1 MSIGAPEGTSPPRLM
16 DRMRDAL
23 RSRHYSVRTEQAYCR
38 WVRRFVLF
46 HECTHPDEMGE
57 TEINEFL
64 THLAVRQ
71 HVSASTQNQALC
83 ALLFLYRHV
92 LGREIGS
99 LGDVVRAR
107 PSTRLPVV
115 LTRGEVRALLGR
127 LDGEAWLM
135 ASLMYGTGMRLGEC
149 LRLRVLDVD
158 FDRAEVTV
166 RNGKGGSD
174 RVTMVPG
181 RLARPL
187 REHLARVRLVHES
200 DLADGW
206 GRVELPAALARKY
219 PSAPAEWKWQWV
231 FPQANRWRDPRTGRE
246 GRHHVHAT
254 VLQRAVKTAIRGADV
269 TKHAGCHTLRHSF
282 ATHLLEAGYDI
293 RTIQELLGHKS
304 VNTTMV
310 YTHVLNRGGRGVR
323 SPLDDA

>member
-1 MSIGAPEGTSPPRLM
+1 MAPDPVGANAPRLM

-23 RSRHYSVRTEQAYCR
+23 RSRHYSRRTEQAYCR
-38 WVRRFVLF
+38 WVRGFVRF

-57 TEINEFL
+57 AEINEFL
-64 THLAVRQ
+64 TDLAVHK

-107 PSTRLPVV
+107 PSSRLPVV

-127 LDGEAWLM
+127 LDGDAWLM

-158 FDRAEVTV
+158 FDRREITV

-174 RVTMVPG
+174 RVTMLPG

-187 REHLARVRLVHES
+187 REHFARVRLVHES

-219 PSAPAEWKWQWV
+219 PNAPAEWKWQWA
-231 FPQANRWRDPRTGRE
+231 FPQMNRWRDPRTGRE

-254 VLQRAVKTAIRGADV
+254 VLQRGVKTAVRGAGI

-304 VNTTMV
+304 VNSTMV